1 MNSRGFFIQT
11 NNMFV
16 IIIRTLIIFL
26 FLVVGMRLMGKRQL
40 GELQPFEFVITL
52 AIAELACTPMQDIS
66 IPILYGIVPLLV
78 VFMAHFFI
86 TLIGTNSIK
95 FRKIING
102 KPVIV
107 INEDGIDYVSLKRLN
122 MNVNDL
128 LESIRGQQYF
138 SIEQIKYAIIETNG
152 KLSVLENSEAEEP
165 TCIPV
170 TLIIEGRY
178 MNTNMDFANT
188 SENLIEDFLQR
199 KNVKRQDV
207 LLLTKENDK
216 IFVQPKQGKYFT
228 ERLT

>member
-1 MNSRGFFIQT
+1 
-11 NNMFV
+11 
-16 IIIRTLIIFL
+16 
-26 FLVVGMRLMGKRQL
+26 
-40 GELQPFEFVITL
+40 
-52 AIAELACTPMQDIS
+52 
-66 IPILYGIVPLLV
+66 
-78 VFMAHFFI
+78 
-86 TLIGTNSIK
+86 
-95 FRKIING
+95 
-102 KPVIV
+102 
-107 INEDGIDYVSLKRLN
+107 

-199 KNVKRQDV
+199 KNLKRQDV

>member
-1 MNSRGFFIQT
+1 
-11 NNMFV
+11 MFV
-16 IIIRTLIIFL
+16 IIIRTLIIFV

-78 VFMAHFFI
+78 VFVMHFFI

-107 INEDGIDYVSLKRLN
+107 INEDGIDAIALKRLN
-122 MNVNDL
+122 MDVNDL

-138 SIEQIKYAIIETNG
+138 SIEQVKYAIIETNG

-165 TCIPV
+165 SCIPV
-170 TLIIEGRY
+170 TLIVEGRI
-178 MNTNMDFANT
+178 MSTNMECANASEAMLDNFLT
-188 SENLIEDFLQR
+188 SKNLKR
-199 KNVKRQDV
+199 KDV

-216 IFVQPKQGKYFT
+216 IFVQPKNGKYFT
-228 ERLT
+228 ERLVRNEG